1 MLTFF
6 LVIEV
11 NGGMDGGSGGG
22 GGDDNGSREDATTA
36 ALELQE
42 FPWLRRN
49 RVRSRKV
56 NFRLQEL
63 LFMISP
69 ETTDG
74 TGRGHT

>member
-22 GGDDNGSREDATTA
+22 GDDGGSREDAATA
-36 ALELQE
+36 TLELQE
-42 FPWLRRN
+42 FPWLRGN